1 MKSKK
6 KISDKEI
13 ADGIFQEVKATMQ
26 RIENSHMMAET
37 KGPLKSDYYSQMK
50 VSGYWDA
57 RKIVAEY
64 LLIKEKKSQLSA
76 NLRQRIA
83 VIFSTASTNFW
94 AKRMHDEKKDTQE
107 QK

>member
-26 RIENSHMMAET
+26 RIENSHMMA
-37 KGPLKSDYYSQMK
+37 GLKSDYYSQMK